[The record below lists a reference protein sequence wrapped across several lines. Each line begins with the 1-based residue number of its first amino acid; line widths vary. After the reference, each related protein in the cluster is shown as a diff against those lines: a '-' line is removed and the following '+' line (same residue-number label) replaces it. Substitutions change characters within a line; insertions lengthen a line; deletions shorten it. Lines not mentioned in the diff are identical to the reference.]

1 MFKKLVFEGGGAI
14 ELSIVERFYYPTTLD
29 EMFLFGG
36 SGRLVGFGTGVY
48 EEVKLT
54 GTILSSLTV
63 SGIGIQYDGTIMGWD

>member
-1 MFKKLVFEGGGAI
+1 
-14 ELSIVERFYYPTTLD
+14 
-29 EMFLFGG
+29 MFLFGG

-48 EEVKLT
+48 EGVKLT